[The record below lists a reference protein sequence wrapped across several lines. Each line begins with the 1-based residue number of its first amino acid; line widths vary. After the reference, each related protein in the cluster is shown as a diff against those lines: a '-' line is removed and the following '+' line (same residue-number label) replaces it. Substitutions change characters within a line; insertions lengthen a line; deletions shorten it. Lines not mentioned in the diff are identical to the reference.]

1 MSTGLVALHKLIRS
15 TISMNPH
22 KLPQVIQ
29 RYYSKDM
36 NKNID
41 NNKFNLIEANELRFP
56 LPYGQLAA
64 KEWGNTFEIVFKI
77 QYFCF
82 WFKKIKIF
90 LIYLKGTKMEILY
103 WPFTAGMSTILYNII
118 EE

>member
-1 MSTGLVALHKLIRS
+1 MSTGLVALRKLIRS

-22 KLPQVIQ
+22 KLPQVFQ

-36 NKNID
+36 NKNI
-41 NNKFNLIEANELRFP
+41 NYNKSNLIEANELRFP

-64 KEWGNTFEIVFKI
+64 KEWGNSFEIIFKI

-82 WFKKIKIF
+82 LVKKKKKYF
-90 LIYLKGTKMEILY
+90 WLI
-103 WPFTAGMSTILYNII
+103 
-118 EE
+118 